1 MTEVVH
7 NLFLIV
13 GAGFWG
19 FLILVGLNPELG
31 ARLGVWLQSL
41 GSARARRAEND
52 RIVQELLDDDL
63 LNEMAFQDLKDACV
77 STDSTRRYA
86 DRPTG

>member
-1 MTEVVH
+1 MTSSREH
-7 NLFLIV
+7 T
-13 GAGFWG
+13 
-19 FLILVGLNPELG
+19 
-31 ARLGVWLQSL
+31 
-41 GSARARRAEND
+41 GSPSGDLTPIYDE
-52 RIVQELLDDDL
+52 QELLDDDL